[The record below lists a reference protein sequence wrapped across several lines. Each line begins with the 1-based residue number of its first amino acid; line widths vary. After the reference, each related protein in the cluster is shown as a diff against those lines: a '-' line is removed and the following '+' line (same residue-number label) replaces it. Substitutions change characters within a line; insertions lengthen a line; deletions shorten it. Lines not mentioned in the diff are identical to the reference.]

1 MSPEIDYTVAFMA
14 GILASGHCLGM
25 CGSLVSAF
33 FIKFG
38 EENKGVL
45 PYIGYHGAR
54 IAVYTLVGLIAAL
67 IGLALVSTGI
77 VGKTQGILQIVAGTI
92 VIMLGLDILGW
103 SPFRLPVLKVPIGL
117 FRTAF
122 MKATEKGAF
131 LGAAMGGVMNGFM
144 PCALT
149 LAMAVKATSVE
160 QLHQGPLLMLAF
172 GLGTLPSMLFVSIL
186 FGRLGAKVRGLLL
199 KVAAVF
205 IIGLG
210 ISTIHQGATFLDVM
224 WRLPNW

>member
-1 MSPEIDYTVAFMA
+1 MNPQIDYTVAFMT

-38 EENKGVL
+38 EDNKGVL
-45 PYIGYHGAR
+45 PYVGYHGAR
-54 IAVYTLVGLIAAL
+54 ISVYTLIGLVAAL

-77 VGKTQGILQIVAGTI
+77 VGKVQGILQIVAGTV
-92 VIMLGLDILGW
+92 VILLGLDILGW
-103 SPFRLPVLKVPIGL
+103 SPFRLPVIRVPIGL

-122 MKATEKGAF
+122 MKATEKGPIA
-131 LGAAMGGVMNGFM
+131 GAAMGGVMNGFM

-160 QLHQGPLLMLAF
+160 QLHQGPLLLLAF
-172 GLGTLPSMLFVSIL
+172 GLGTLPSMLFVSVL
-186 FGRLGAKVRGLLL
+186 FGKLGSKVRGLML
-199 KVAAVF
+199 KLAAVF
-205 IIGLG
+205 VIGLG
-210 ISTIHQGATFLDVM
+210 ISTIHQGVTFLDVM
-224 WRLPNW
+224 WKLPNW